1 MSKNRS
7 DQWLQETEILAE
19 FQNEDKALAQE
30 LINLRQTPGAA
41 LHRHVAQ
48 IPYHNVHRPWVT
60 VALGHRLRVA
70 AVWTTTVVMLVVVL
84 LFAFPQLRTAA
95 AKTIADIWASLRLG
109 MSGTAGGFVT
119 FSPAPPFDVYQP
131 EDLPEGFALSVQYYQ
146 PLTEPET
153 GASSLMAE
161 VLENAESGVSSSG
174 LGPELITA
182 HQIDEP
188 HIILFYEAGDGR
200 YLLLLERSVHAGEG
214 LPTGEVQQVNDHPAT
229 LQRSGETLTLTWVTA
244 ETWLTLDGTLTEDEL
259 LRVAESMI
267 VTQRAGESRDV
278 SLTEDAGADTQP
290 PFCDPDEPQPS
301 GFLLGEMQDQQYW
314 GSVWIHLFD
323 RERFP
328 ESVGHG
334 INLGS
339 VTPVLLFQQAL
350 EAMQEP
356 GLTMMPL
363 SYSSLGHF
371 TITDDDVPCLQP
383 DPRLQGYIAIEVWD
397 EQVNV
402 GFGGDGAALKDRAIQ
417 ALVQEL
423 ENLR

>member
-7 DQWLQETEILAE
+7 DQWLQESEILAE

-30 LINLRQTPGAA
+30 LINLRQAPGTS
-41 LHRHVAQ
+41 LRHHIAQ
-48 IPYHNVHRPWVT
+48 IPYNNVDQPWT
-60 VALGHRLRVA
+60 VPALRHRLRM
-70 AVWTTTVVMLVVVL
+70 AVTMTTAVIIVVVAL
-84 LFAFPQLRTAA
+84 FFAFPQLRTAA
-95 AKTIADIWASLRLG
+95 AQTIADIWANLRLG
-109 MSGTAGGFVT
+109 MSGTSGGFVT

-131 EDLPEGFALSVQYYQ
+131 DDLPEGFALTVQYYQ

-153 GASSLMAE
+153 GASSLMSE

-174 LGPELITA
+174 LGPELITE

-214 LPTGEVQQVNDHPAT
+214 LPTGEVQHVNDHPAT
-229 LQRSGETLTLTWVTA
+229 LQRSGETLTLTWVAA

-259 LRVAESMI
+259 LRVAGSMI

-278 SLTEDAGADTQP
+278 SLAEDAGANTQP

-301 GFLLGEMQDQQYW
+301 GFLLGEVEDQQYW

-334 INLGS
+334 ISLGS
-339 VTPVLLFQQAL
+339 VTPVLLFKRAL
-350 EAMQEP
+350 EAMQDP
-356 GLTMMPL
+356 DLTMTAL
-363 SYSSLGHF
+363 SYPSLGHF

-397 EQVNV
+397 KQVNV
-402 GFGGDGAALKDRAIQ
+402 GFGGDGAMLKDRAIQ

>member
-1 MSKNRS
+1 
-7 DQWLQETEILAE
+7 
-19 FQNEDKALAQE
+19 
-30 LINLRQTPGAA
+30 
-41 LHRHVAQ
+41 
-48 IPYHNVHRPWVT
+48 
-60 VALGHRLRVA
+60 
-70 AVWTTTVVMLVVVL
+70 
-84 LFAFPQLRTAA
+84 
-95 AKTIADIWASLRLG
+95 
-109 MSGTAGGFVT
+109 
-119 FSPAPPFDVYQP
+119 
-131 EDLPEGFALSVQYYQ
+131 
-146 PLTEPET
+146 
-153 GASSLMAE
+153 
-161 VLENAESGVSSSG
+161 
-174 LGPELITA
+174 
-182 HQIDEP
+182 
-188 HIILFYEAGDGR
+188 
-200 YLLLLERSVHAGEG
+200 
-214 LPTGEVQQVNDHPAT
+214 

-383 DPRLQGYIAIEVWD
+383 DPRLQGYIAIEIWD